1 MEEVEEEDGY
11 IKRGREL
18 RGVIGENLV
27 KLYNPRWNQRTECRR
42 LAHAAPI
49 EWIPP

>member
-27 KLYNPRWNQRTECRR
+27 KLYNPRWNQRTEPTNRVQTSSTRR
-42 LAHAAPI
+42 PD
-49 EWIPP
+49 